1 MSSRPC
7 YRPDV
12 KYNPNIH
19 HRRSIRLPA
28 YDYRSF
34 GAYFVTICTYQHEC
48 FLAGPPIQRAV
59 KLSWRSANGG
69 WEPEFGE
76 LVVMPNHVHGIVWL
90 PEKRG
95 IVTARDV
102 VRARRG
108 GPSDAELDRRSI
120 RPGPPL
126 VRKGVAPLRSGSLG
140 EIVRMFKSLSTK
152 RINGLRGAP
161 GLPVWQRNYYE
172 RVVRDDDELQRV
184 RQYILDNPAKWA
196 EDLNNPA
203 IIKAKT

>member
-1 MSSRPC
+1 
-7 YRPDV
+7 V

-34 GAYFVTICTYQHEC
+34 GAYFVTICTYQREC
-48 FLAGPPIQRAV
+48 FLDEPPIQRAV

-69 WEPEFGE
+69 LESEFGE
-76 LVVMPNHVHGIVWL
+76 FVVMPNHVHGIVGL
-90 PEKRG
+90 ERDG
-95 IVTARDV
+95 LARSNV
-102 VRARRG
+102 GAQRLRHRT
-108 GPSDAELDRRSI
+108 SFFAER
-120 RPGPPL
+120 PL
-126 VRKGVAPLRSGSLG
+126 VGVTTLSIQGAAPLQRVATLDNVLPGSLG
-140 EIVRMFKSLSTK
+140 AIVRTFKSLSTK
-152 RINGLRGAP
+152 RINGLRGTP

-196 EDLNNPA
+196 KDPNNPA